1 MRVLLALALLLH
13 AGATTAQ
20 AQLVRGRLLEA
31 ETGGP
36 IPAGTIELIRNDTV
50 IDEAVTDTAGS
61 FTLQGDVGGEY
72 RIRAERIGFRSSLSQ
87 VLALASG
94 ARIDLEYRLSTEVIG
109 LDPITVI
116 TASRSMTL
124 ERKGFFDRE
133 NTTAGAFITRE
144 ELGRPDVRVV
154 TDVLRRLPG
163 VQVVRMGMTTNDVV
177 MRGGRM
183 RNCLPRIYLNGTVI
197 RQGGAQSPGDPVLDQ
212 FIKPTDI
219 EGIEVYRSSLEI
231 PAEFGGGDAPCGALV
246 IWTR

>member
-1 MRVLLALALLLH
+1 MRVLLVLTLLLH
-13 AGATTAQ
+13 AGAAGAHAQ
-20 AQLVRGRLLEA
+20 IVRGRLLEA
-31 ETGGP
+31 GTGAP
-36 IPAGTIELIRNDTV
+36 IAAGTIELIRNDTI
-50 IDEAVTDTAGS
+50 IDEAISDTAGS
-61 FTLQGDVGGEY
+61 FTLQGDVGGED

-94 ARIDLEYRLSTEVIG
+94 ARIDLEYRLSTEAIG

-124 ERKGFFDRE
+124 ERRGFFERE
-133 NTTAGAFITRE
+133 SSTAGAFITRE

-154 TDVLRRLPG
+154 TDVLRRVPG
-163 VQVVRMGMTTNDVV
+163 VQVVRMGVTTSDVV
-177 MRGGRM
+177 MRGGKV
-183 RNCLPRIYLNGTVI
+183 RNCLARIYLNGTVI

-212 FIKPTDI
+212 FIKPGDI